1 MSTQELRA
9 VYLIGGS
16 DQPKVALALRR
27 LRARFAEGS
36 VEHLFAE
43 STTGADAVA
52 ATNAL
57 GLFGGGE
64 RLVIVEGI
72 ERWKKADVDAVAAY
86 AASPTPGAVL
96 ALLGDLAKQEA
107 LVEACSRAGDVL
119 RFDLPQRK
127 VRGRQ
132 VDDYPAWV
140 QGRFERAGIRVD
152 RAAAERL
159 VEIVHDD
166 ALALENDVL
175 KIATWANGEPV
186 GIAEI
191 EQLATPGGDEGRSP
205 ALVNAWAARSTGE
218 ALRACE
224 RDLLGDSEPFWI
236 SGRIAR
242 HLTVVRAVQHLKAAG
257 VGSSEIQKRLDLR
270 FPPRREA
277 AHAETRTSDE
287 LERAVVRVAEL
298 DHALKGG
305 SRLDPVLELERALVD
320 LTEPADSRPSA
331 RG

>member
-1 MSTQELRA
+1 MSTQELRP

-36 VEHLFAE
+36 VEQVFAE
-43 STTGADAVA
+43 ATSGADAVA

-64 RLVIVEGI
+64 RLVVVDGV
-72 ERWKKADVDAVAAY
+72 ERWKKDDVAAVAAY
-86 AASPTPGAVL
+86 VANPTPGSVL
-96 ALLGDLAKQEA
+96 ALVGDLSKHEA
-107 LVEACSRAGDVL
+107 LVEACTRAGEVL
-119 RFDLPQRK
+119 RYDLPQRK

-132 VDDYPAWV
+132 VDDYATWV
-140 QGRFERAGIRVD
+140 QGRFERAGVRVD
-152 RAAAERL
+152 RETAERL
-159 VEIVHDD
+159 VEIAHED

-175 KIATWANGEPV
+175 KIATWADGDTV
-186 GIAEI
+186 GIADVER
-191 EQLATPGGDEGRSP
+191 LATPGGDEGRSP
-205 ALVNAWAARSTGE
+205 ALVNAWAARNAGE

-224 RDLLGDSEPFWI
+224 RDLLGESEPFWV

-242 HLTVVRAVQHLKAAG
+242 HLTVVRTVQSLVRQG
-257 VGSSEIQKRLDLR
+257 VGLSEMQKRLDLR

-277 AHAETRTSDE
+277 GHAETHTRDE
-287 LERAVVRVAEL
+287 LELGVIRLAEL

-320 LTEPADSRPSA
+320 ITEPAESRA
-331 RG
+331 GVRG